1 MKLNNTNTKTTSNEL
16 CVVFIVTLTQA
27 ARQSSFP
34 WLALKTYF
42 SFYFTLNTT
51 FNGTL
56 TQIWNSHYLFVF
68 TQKQYP
74 ENFAFFILIILE
86 LFALAVCK
94 FLKKQA
100 NFEHILLFLNVCK
113 QIFLISIVRISQKVK
128 GVLNS
133 TYYFHMKIWYWQIFK
148 SVLVHL

>member
-1 MKLNNTNTKTTSNEL
+1 MGLNLLGKLGKWNNELTGTSFMLNVRIINTKLMCWSLTIQTQKQRQMNSL

-27 ARQSSFP
+27 ARQFSFP
-34 WLALKTYF
+34 WFGILFHFVT
-42 SFYFTLNTT
+42 FYFTLNTA

-86 LFALAVCK
+86 LLALAVCK
-94 FLKKQA
+94 FLKK
-100 NFEHILLFLNVCK
+100 
-113 QIFLISIVRISQKVK
+113 
-128 GVLNS
+128 
-133 TYYFHMKIWYWQIFK
+133 
-148 SVLVHL
+148 